1 MRTDKIPLAKKQA
14 EELRDLIVSKYN
26 LEPIKIRVREI
37 SRGFAYYDSRAI
49 SIPIW
54 AYLQGQDYFR
64 AYVLH
69 ELGHFINYDTTK
81 TYGHNDNFKRIEIDL
96 LSGFGLVPIYKR
108 VYIKAL
114 KNDRGDLVWVKKG
127 YEVK

>member
-1 MRTDKIPLAKKQA
+1 MRADKIPLAQKEAGK
-14 EELRDLIVSKYN
+14 LRDLIITKYN
-26 LEPIKIRVREI
+26 LNPIKIRVKEI
-37 SRGFAYYDSRAI
+37 RQGFAYYESRAI

-81 TYGHNDNFKRIEIDL
+81 TYGHNENFKKIEKEL
-96 LSGFGLVPIYKR
+96 LAGFGLVPIYKR
-108 VYIKAL
+108 VYLKAL
-114 KNDRGDLVWVKKG
+114 KNDKGDLVWLKQG
-127 YEVK
+127 YTI

>member
-1 MRTDKIPLAKKQA
+1 MRTDKIKEAKPIA
-14 EELRDLIVSKYN
+14 EQLRDLIVTKYN
-26 LEPIKIRVREI
+26 LEPIKIRVKEI
-37 SRGFAYYDSRAI
+37 SRGWAYYDSRAI

-54 AYLQGQDYFR
+54 AYLEGLDYFR

-81 TYGHNDNFKRIEIDL
+81 TYGHNDNFKRIEKEL
-96 LSGFGLVPIYKR
+96 LAGFGLVPIYKR
-108 VYIKAL
+108 VYLKAL

-127 YEVK
+127 YEVR